1 VSWSPVRGLR
11 SACVTVLG
19 ALACSSP
26 STYSTG
32 TGGPVP
38 WTPGR
43 YVLEATVG
51 RGSLSDQ
58 DFSAILTIAPDGSAS
73 MESST
78 GICRDPRPD
87 QAGRDDALSQRTF
100 ECGDALYMVRPT
112 PAGVRGRISAT
123 ILEEYEARV
132 PCPPTSNQTVC
143 TIMRTER
150 VTRGADLT
158 VSPLE

>member
-1 VSWSPVRGLR
+1 MAV
-11 SACVTVLG
+11 AC
-19 ALACSSP
+19 ASP

-51 RGSLSDQ
+51 RSLSDQ
-58 DFSAILTIAPDGSAS
+58 EFRAILTVAPDGSMS

-78 GICRDPRPD
+78 GLCRDPLPD
-87 QAGRDDALSQRTF
+87 QDGRDDALSRRFF
-100 ECGDALYMVRPT
+100 ECGDALYIVRPT
-112 PAGVRGRISAT
+112 STGVRGDIRAS

-132 PCPPTSNQTVC
+132 PCPPTSNQPVC
-143 TIMRTER
+143 TIMRTQR
-150 VTRGADLT
+150 VVRTATLT

>member
-1 VSWSPVRGLR
+1 
-11 SACVTVLG
+11 VLG
-19 ALACSSP
+19 TLACASP

-51 RGSLSDQ
+51 RGTLSDQ
-58 DFSAILTIAPDGSAS
+58 DFRAILTVAPDGSAS

-78 GICRDPRPD
+78 GLCRDPRPD

-100 ECGDALYMVRPT
+100 ECGDAVFVVRPT
-112 PAGVRGRISAT
+112 STGVRGDIRAS
-123 ILEEYEARV
+123 ILEEYEATV
-132 PCPPTSNQTVC
+132 ACPPTSTRASC
-143 TIMRTER
+143 TIMRTRR
-150 VTRGADLT
+150 VIRTAGLMVT
-158 VSPLE
+158 PLE

>member
-1 VSWSPVRGLR
+1 MRIIGSV
-11 SACVTVLG
+11 CVVVLG
-19 ALACSSP
+19 ALACAAP

-51 RGSLSDQ
+51 GGSLSDH
-58 DFSAILTIAPDGSAS
+58 DFRAILTVAPDGSTS
-73 MESST
+73 MDSST
-78 GICRDPRPD
+78 GLCRDPRPD

-112 PAGVRGRISAT
+112 STGVRGEIRAA
-123 ILEEYEARV
+123 ILEEYEATV
-132 PCPPTSNQTVC
+132 PCPPTSARTSC
-143 TIMRTER
+143 TIMRTRR
-150 VTRGADLT
+150 VNRTAALT
-158 VSPLE
+158 VSSLD

>member
-1 VSWSPVRGLR
+1 LSRGAVRVVR
-11 SACVTVLG
+11 SACGTVLV
-19 ALACSSP
+19 AVACASP

-32 TGGPVP
+32 TGDPVP

-51 RGSLSDQ
+51 GSLSAQ
-58 DFSAILTIAPDGSAS
+58 DFRAILTVAPDGSTS

-78 GICRDPRPD
+78 GLCRDPRPD

-112 PAGVRGRISAT
+112 STGVRGDIRAT

-132 PCPPTSNQTVC
+132 PCPPTSNRQVC
-143 TIMRTER
+143 TIMRTQR
-150 VTRGADLT
+150 VVRTASLT